1 MNSKTQ
7 NTKNYLLITLGLL
20 TAFAP
25 FVTDLYLPA
34 LPSLAAYFKSP
45 DALVQMSLTMSML
58 GLATGQLFIGP
69 VSDRFGRRNVL
80 LLTLILFIIT
90 SIFCILSPSVHL
102 FNLSRLFQGM
112 SASGGIV
119 IARSISADLYSGKEL
134 KRFLGMIS
142 AVNGIAPVLAPVLG
156 GFIMSVGTWKN
167 IFAVLLAYGL
177 LMLLLAIGTRESLP
191 LHRRSKHG
199 IVGSFAA
206 YAKLFRNKTYLL
218 YLSVFMFS
226 SMVLFAYIACSPFIL
241 QSIYSLSPMQ
251 FSLCFALNAIGITAG
266 CMLGTHLSDRV
277 SLLAGGISIFASTL
291 ICMASLLLQTNVLL
305 VEASFCICMFSFGL
319 LQPVSNAKTLDAAGE
334 NVGCGA
340 AALGSCGFVMGAI
353 VSPLVGLGNMALSSS
368 LTLTIGGLLCLTAS
382 LLCLKHEKMSAK
394 KAVMTN
400 KNVSLQRQKA

>member
-34 LPSLAAYFKSP
+34 LPSLAAYFKSS

-394 KAVMTN
+394 KP
-400 KNVSLQRQKA
+400 

>member
-156 GFIMSVGTWKN
+156 GLIMSVGTWKN

-340 AALGSCGFVMGAI
+340 AALGSCGFVTGAI

-394 KAVMTN
+394 KP
-400 KNVSLQRQKA
+400 

>member
-1 MNSKTQ
+1 MNSMKQ
-7 NTKNYLLITLGLL
+7 NTKNHLLITLGLL

-80 LLTLILFIIT
+80 LLTLALFILTTIL
-90 SIFCILSPSVHL
+90 CILSPSVHL

-142 AVNGIAPVLAPVLG
+142 AVNGVAPVLAPVLG

-251 FSLCFALNAIGITAG
+251 FSLCFALKICIN
-266 CMLGTHLSDRV
+266 
-277 SLLAGGISIFASTL
+277 ISSRTFYVYYIHS
-291 ICMASLLLQTNVLL
+291 
-305 VEASFCICMFSFGL
+305 
-319 LQPVSNAKTLDAAGE
+319 
-334 NVGCGA
+334 
-340 AALGSCGFVMGAI
+340 
-353 VSPLVGLGNMALSSS
+353 
-368 LTLTIGGLLCLTAS
+368 
-382 LLCLKHEKMSAK
+382 
-394 KAVMTN
+394 
-400 KNVSLQRQKA
+400 

>member
-142 AVNGIAPVLAPVLG
+142 AVNGITPVLAPVLG

-266 CMLGTHLSDRV
+266 CILGTHLSDRV

-394 KAVMTN
+394 KP
-400 KNVSLQRQKA
+400 

>member
-156 GFIMSVGTWKN
+156 GLIMSVGTWKN

-191 LHRRSKHG
+191 LHRRSKNG
-199 IVGSFAA
+199 IAGSFAA

-394 KAVMTN
+394 KP
-400 KNVSLQRQKA
+400 

>member
-34 LPSLAAYFKSP
+34 LPTLAAYFKSP

-191 LHRRSKHG
+191 LHRRNKHG

-218 YLSVFMFS
+218 YLSVFTFS

-394 KAVMTN
+394 KP
-400 KNVSLQRQKA
+400 

>member
-382 LLCLKHEKMSAK
+382 LICLKHEKMSAK
-394 KAVMTN
+394 KP
-400 KNVSLQRQKA
+400 

>member
-34 LPSLAAYFKSP
+34 LPTLAAYFKSP

-191 LHRRSKHG
+191 LHRRNKHG

-218 YLSVFMFS
+218 YLSVFTFS

-368 LTLTIGGLLCLTAS
+368 LTLTIGGLLCLTTS

-394 KAVMTN
+394 KP
-400 KNVSLQRQKA
+400 

>member
-199 IVGSFAA
+199 IVGSFAV

-291 ICMASLLLQTNVLL
+291 ICMASLLLQTNVLV

-340 AALGSCGFVMGAI
+340 AALGSCGFVTGAI

-394 KAVMTN
+394 KP
-400 KNVSLQRQKA
+400 

>member
-1 MNSKTQ
+1 MNSKKQ

-80 LLTLILFIIT
+80 LLTLALFILTTIL
-90 SIFCILSPSVHL
+90 CILSPSVHL

-142 AVNGIAPVLAPVLG
+142 AVNGVAPVLAPVLG

-177 LMLLLAIGTRESLP
+177 VMLLLAIGTHESLP
-191 LHRRSKHG
+191 PHRRSQNG
-199 IVGSFAA
+199 IVGSLAG
-206 YAKLFRNKTYLL
+206 YVKLFRNKTYML
-218 YLSVFMFS
+218 YLTVFMFS

-241 QSIYSLSPMQ
+241 QSLYSLTPMQ

-266 CMLGTHLSDRV
+266 CMLGARLSDKA
-277 SLLAGGISIFASTL
+277 SLRAGGIAIFASTL
-291 ICMASLLLQTNVLL
+291 LCMATLLLQAPVFA
-305 VEASFCICMFSFGL
+305 VEAAFCICMFSFGL
-319 LQPVSNAKTLDAAGE
+319 LQPVSNAKTLDAAGG

-368 LTLTIGGLLCLTAS
+368 LTLSIGGLLCLAAC
-382 LLCLKHEKMSAK
+382 LLCLEHENRSTK
-394 KAVMTN
+394 KP
-400 KNVSLQRQKA
+400 

>member
-305 VEASFCICMFSFGL
+305 VEASFCICIFSFGL
-319 LQPVSNAKTLDAAGE
+319 LQPVSNAKTLDAAGG

-394 KAVMTN
+394 KP
-400 KNVSLQRQKA
+400 

>member
-167 IFAVLLAYGL
+167 IFVVLLAYGL

-394 KAVMTN
+394 KP
-400 KNVSLQRQKA
+400 

>member
-34 LPSLAAYFKSP
+34 LPSLAAYFKSS

-241 QSIYSLSPMQ
+241 QSIYSLSPMP

-394 KAVMTN
+394 KP
-400 KNVSLQRQKA
+400 

>member
-34 LPSLAAYFKSP
+34 LPTLAAYFKSP

-167 IFAVLLAYGL
+167 IFAVLLVYGL

-191 LHRRSKHG
+191 LHRRNKHG

-218 YLSVFMFS
+218 YLSVFTFS

-319 LQPVSNAKTLDAAGE
+319 LQPVSNAKTLDAAVE

-394 KAVMTN
+394 KP
-400 KNVSLQRQKA
+400 

>member
-277 SLLAGGISIFASTL
+277 SLLAGGISIFANTL

-394 KAVMTN
+394 KP
-400 KNVSLQRQKA
+400 

>member
-199 IVGSFAA
+199 IAGSFAA

-241 QSIYSLSPMQ
+241 QTIYSLSPMQ

-291 ICMASLLLQTNVLL
+291 ICMASLLLQTNVLV

-394 KAVMTN
+394 KP
-400 KNVSLQRQKA
+400 

>member
-69 VSDRFGRRNVL
+69 VSDCFGRRNVL

-218 YLSVFMFS
+218 YLSVFTFS

-291 ICMASLLLQTNVLL
+291 ICMASLLLQTNVLV

-382 LLCLKHEKMSAK
+382 LLCLKHENMSAK
-394 KAVMTN
+394 KP
-400 KNVSLQRQKA
+400 

>member
-199 IVGSFAA
+199 IAGSFAA

-218 YLSVFMFS
+218 YLSVFTFS

-394 KAVMTN
+394 KP
-400 KNVSLQRQKA
+400 

>member
-177 LMLLLAIGTRESLP
+177 LMLLLAVGTRESLP

-291 ICMASLLLQTNVLL
+291 ICMASLLLQTNVLV

>member
-241 QSIYSLSPMQ
+241 QTIYSLSPMQ

-382 LLCLKHEKMSAK
+382 LLCLKHEKISAK
-394 KAVMTN
+394 KP
-400 KNVSLQRQKA
+400 

>member
-90 SIFCILSPSVHL
+90 SIFCILSLSVHL

-206 YAKLFRNKTYLL
+206 YAKLFCNKTYLL

-394 KAVMTN
+394 KP
-400 KNVSLQRQKA
+400 